1 MDIIPCL
8 SDENT
13 KLRLDITAER
23 REAIT
28 KAWLFPHLLLL
39 PPLDLLHL
47 QLLTGTL
54 PFSGQSLDISG
65 QRLVGRSRLVQL
77 LAKHCV
83 DLCQAGT
90 PTNTTRGQQVRV
102 SYKQIV
108 LRAHTMSTFKFVS
121 LTHSLSHSHNLALE

>member
-1 MDIIPCL
+1 MDIIPYL

-13 KLRLDITAER
+13 KLQFDFTAER
-23 REAIT
+23 REAISR
-28 KAWLFPHLLLL
+28 ARLFPYLLLL
-39 PPLDLLHL
+39 PPLDLLDL

-90 PTNTTRGQQVRV
+90 PINTTRVNKCVFLLLQTQLG
-102 SYKQIV
+102 
-108 LRAHTMSTFKFVS
+108 STSACFLQTDRSTCIRKYF
-121 LTHSLSHSHNLALE
+121 L